1 MLHAV
6 PLLLSTGVPVTT
18 SPAPAGASGP
28 VGRLEDLR
36 SLSDLLP
43 RFMRLAAAHKAQVT
57 GEGRDRA
64 ALVLLYPIKRLGPVR
79 QGALADVMHADPSTV
94 SRHVAALVD
103 RGLVRRV
110 ADESDGRA
118 SRLVITDA
126 GHTALHDLC
135 AEREARLDAVT
146 ADWDADDLATF
157 TRLFARLIDDLEK
170 SLPGATTDPVT
181 PVPPAPRGT
190 R

>member
-1 MLHAV
+1 MTASA
-6 PLLLSTGVPVTT
+6 P
-18 SPAPAGASGP
+18 PAGAADP
-28 VGRLEDLR
+28 VGRLEDVR

-43 RFMRLAAAHKAQVT
+43 RFSRLAAAHKAQLS
-57 GEGRDRA
+57 EGRDRA
-64 ALVLLYPIKRLGPVR
+64 ALVLLFPIKRMEPVR

-126 GHTALHDLC
+126 GHTALHELC
-135 AEREARLDAVT
+135 AERESHLDSLTAR
-146 ADWDADDLATF
+146 WDADDLATF
-157 TRLFARLIDDLEK
+157 TRLFGRLIDDLEAA
-170 SLPGATTDPVT
+170 LPGTTDLQSPAT
-181 PVPPAPRGT
+181 PAPRGT

>member
-1 MLHAV
+1 
-6 PLLLSTGVPVTT
+6 VTA
-18 SPAPAGASGP
+18 SAAPAGPTEP
-28 VGRLEDLR
+28 VDRLEDVR

-43 RFMRLAAAHKAQVT
+43 RFVRLAAALKAHVS

-64 ALVLLYPIKRLGPVR
+64 ALVLLFPIDRMGPVR
-79 QGALADVMHADPSTV
+79 QGALADVMHTDPSTV
-94 SRHVAALVD
+94 SRHVATLVD

-126 GHTALHDLC
+126 GHTALQDLC
-135 AEREARLDAVT
+135 AERESRLDAVT
-146 ADWDADDLATF
+146 AHWDTDDLATF
-157 TRLFARLIDDLEK
+157 TRLFARLIDDIEK
-170 SLPGATTDPVT
+170 SVLGTAADPAA
-181 PVPPAPRGT
+181 PPPPPPPGT

>member
-1 MLHAV
+1 M
-6 PLLLSTGVPVTT
+6 
-18 SPAPAGASGP
+18 
-28 VGRLEDLR
+28 
-36 SLSDLLP
+36 
-43 RFMRLAAAHKAQVT
+43 Q
-57 GEGRDRA
+57 
-64 ALVLLYPIKRLGPVR
+64 PVR

-126 GHTALHDLC
+126 GHTALQDLC
-135 AEREARLDAVT
+135 AEREAHLDSVT
-146 ADWDADDLATF
+146 ADWDADDLAAF
-157 TRLFARLIDDLEK
+157 TRLFGRLIDDLETK
-170 SLPGATTDPVT
+170 LPGHTADLHASPAT
-181 PVPPAPRGT
+181 PAPRGT

>member
-1 MLHAV
+1 MTA
-6 PLLLSTGVPVTT
+6 SA
-18 SPAPAGASGP
+18 APAGATDP
-28 VGRLEDLR
+28 VGRLEDVR

-43 RFMRLAAAHKAQVT
+43 RFMRLAAAHKAQLN

-64 ALVLLYPIKRLGPVR
+64 ALILLFPIKRLEPVR
-79 QGALADVMHADPSTV
+79 QGALADVLHADPSTV

-126 GHTALHDLC
+126 GHTALQDLC
-135 AEREARLDAVT
+135 AERESHLDTVT
-146 ADWDADDLATF
+146 ARWDADDLATF
-157 TRLFARLIDDLEK
+157 TRLFGRLIDDLEA
-170 SLPGATTDPVT
+170 SLPGAAPDLPSPTA
-181 PVPPAPRGT
+181 PAPRGT

>member
-1 MLHAV
+1 
-6 PLLLSTGVPVTT
+6 VTA
-18 SPAPAGASGP
+18 SAAPAGATDP
-28 VGRLEDLR
+28 VGRLEDVR

-43 RFMRLAAAHKAQVT
+43 RFMRLAAAHKAQIA

-64 ALVLLYPIKRLGPVR
+64 ALVLLYPIKRMEPVR

-94 SRHVAALVD
+94 SRHVAALVE

-135 AEREARLDAVT
+135 AERESRLDSMT
-146 ADWDADDLATF
+146 AHWDADDLATF
-157 TRLFARLIDDLEK
+157 TRLFGRLIDDLE
-170 SLPGATTDPVT
+170 STLPGQAADAITTAT
-181 PVPPAPRGT
+181 PAPRGT

>member
-1 MLHAV
+1 
-6 PLLLSTGVPVTT
+6 VTA
-18 SPAPAGASGP
+18 SAAPAGATDP
-28 VGRLEDLR
+28 VGRLEDVR
-36 SLSDLLP
+36 SLSNLLP
-43 RFMRLAAAHKAQVT
+43 RFVRLTAALKAQVN

-64 ALVLLYPIKRLGPVR
+64 ALVLLFPIARMGPVR

-94 SRHVAALVD
+94 SRHVATLVD

-135 AEREARLDAVT
+135 AERESRLDALT
-146 ADWDADDLATF
+146 AHWDADELATF

-170 SLPGATTDPVT
+170 SVLGGAADPTTPAT
-181 PVPPAPRGT
+181 PAPRGT

>member
-1 MLHAV
+1 
-6 PLLLSTGVPVTT
+6 VTA
-18 SPAPAGASGP
+18 SAAPAGATDQ
-28 VGRLEDLR
+28 VGRLADVR

-43 RFMRLAAAHKAQVT
+43 RFMRLAATLKAQIN

-64 ALVLLYPIKRLGPVR
+64 ALVLLYPIKRMEPVR

-126 GHTALHDLC
+126 GHAALQGLC
-135 AEREARLDAVT
+135 AERESHLDSVT
-146 ADWDADDLATF
+146 ADWDADDLAAF

-170 SLPGATTDPVT
+170 SLPGTPADLPSAATTH
-181 PVPPAPRGT
+181 ALRGT

>member
-1 MLHAV
+1 VTA
-6 PLLLSTGVPVTT
+6 ST
-18 SPAPAGASGP
+18 APAGATDQ
-28 VGRLEDLR
+28 VGRLEDVR

-43 RFMRLAAAHKAQVT
+43 RFMRLAAAHKAHVA
-57 GEGRDRA
+57 GDGRDRA
-64 ALVLLYPIKRLGPVR
+64 ALVLLFPIHRMGPVR

-126 GHTALHDLC
+126 GHTALQDLC
-135 AEREARLDAVT
+135 AERESRLDSVT
-146 ADWDADDLATF
+146 AAWDADDLATF
-157 TRLFARLIDDLEK
+157 TRLFARLIDDLET
-170 SLPGATTDPVT
+170 SLPGAAADPVT
-181 PVPPAPRGT
+181 TATPAPRGT

>member
-1 MLHAV
+1 
-6 PLLLSTGVPVTT
+6 VTA
-18 SPAPAGASGP
+18 SAAPAGPTEP
-28 VGRLEDLR
+28 VDRLEDVR

-43 RFMRLAAAHKAQVT
+43 RFMRLAAAHKAHVA

-64 ALVLLYPIKRLGPVR
+64 ALVLLYPIKRMEPVR
-79 QGALADVMHADPSTV
+79 QGALADAVHADPSTV

-118 SRLVITDA
+118 SRLVITDE
-126 GHTALHDLC
+126 GHTALKDLC
-135 AEREARLDAVT
+135 AERESRLDSVT
-146 ADWDADDLATF
+146 AGWDADDLATF

-170 SLPGATTDPVT
+170 SLLGSSPDPAT
-181 PVPPAPRGT
+181 PAPRRT

>member
-1 MLHAV
+1 VTA
-6 PLLLSTGVPVTT
+6 ST
-18 SPAPAGASGP
+18 APAGATDP
-28 VGRLEDLR
+28 VGRLEDVR
-36 SLSDLLP
+36 SLSDLFP
-43 RFMRLAAAHKAQVT
+43 RFMRLAAAHKAQLN

-64 ALVLLYPIKRLGPVR
+64 ALVLLFPIKRMGPVR

-126 GHTALHDLC
+126 GHSALHDLC
-135 AEREARLDAVT
+135 TERESHLDSVT
-146 ADWDADDLATF
+146 AGWDAADLATF
-157 TRLFARLIDDLEK
+157 TRLFGRLIDDLESK
-170 SLPGATTDPVT
+170 LPGQGADLHTTAAQNTAPTAT
-181 PVPPAPRGT
+181 PAPRGT

>member
-1 MLHAV
+1 MTASAA
-6 PLLLSTGVPVTT
+6 PPGTT
-18 SPAPAGASGP
+18 DQVA
-28 VGRLEDLR
+28 RLEDVR
-36 SLSDLLP
+36 SLSNLLP
-43 RFMRLAAAHKAQVT
+43 RFMRLAAAHKAHVA

-64 ALVLLYPIKRLGPVR
+64 ALVLLFPIHRMGPVR
-79 QGALADVMHADPSTV
+79 QGALADVMHTDPSTV

-126 GHTALHDLC
+126 GHTALQGLC
-135 AEREARLDAVT
+135 AERESKLDSVT
-146 ADWDADDLATF
+146 ADWEPDDLATF

-170 SLPGATTDPVT
+170 ALPGAAVDPIT
-181 PVPPAPRGT
+181 AATPAPRGT